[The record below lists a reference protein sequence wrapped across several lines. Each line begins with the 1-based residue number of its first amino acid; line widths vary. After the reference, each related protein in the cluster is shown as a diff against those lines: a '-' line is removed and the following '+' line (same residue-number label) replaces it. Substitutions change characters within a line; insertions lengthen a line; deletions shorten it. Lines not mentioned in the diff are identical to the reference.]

1 MSDSPEADYIELADS
16 VFEMAEGEVS
26 YPLEVRDSSEILLVS
41 LKSVTQSREQEFKD
55 VEKNIRDT
63 IEQRDLA
70 LYNLKAL
77 KETISSF
84 DPNKINKDDLRSKG
98 IALAS
103 NLSFIRAD
111 LPMENKLPADLLKV
125 IFSSEIDNKTN
136 VINVDNKAYWAYL
149 KKVNS
154 SKMMAD
160 KIRKN
165 AGDHFSNVIKEG
177 VFQDLIA
184 HLTRKNNMKIKT
196 NFAKIG

>member
-1 MSDSPEADYIELADS
+1 MIITSSTIVTLTIRASYVIS
-16 VFEMAEGEVS
+16 VRPYS
-26 YPLEVRDSSEILLVS
+26 YHDRLIGI
-41 LKSVTQSREQEFKD
+41 
-55 VEKNIRDT
+55 KNP
-63 IEQRDLA
+63 A
-70 LYNLKAL
+70 NV
-77 KETISSF
+77 F

-111 LPMENKLPADLLKV
+111 LPMKNKLPADLLKV
-125 IFSSEIDNKTN
+125 IFSSELNNTTN

>member
-1 MSDSPEADYIELADS
+1 
-16 VFEMAEGEVS
+16 
-26 YPLEVRDSSEILLVS
+26 
-41 LKSVTQSREQEFKD
+41 
-55 VEKNIRDT
+55 
-63 IEQRDLA
+63 
-70 LYNLKAL
+70 
-77 KETISSF
+77 
-84 DPNKINKDDLRSKG
+84 
-98 IALAS
+98 
-103 NLSFIRAD
+103 
-111 LPMENKLPADLLKV
+111 MENKLPADLLKV

>member
-1 MSDSPEADYIELADS
+1 MI
-16 VFEMAEGEVS
+16 G
-26 YPLEVRDSSEILLVS
+26 
-41 LKSVTQSREQEFKD
+41 
-55 VEKNIRDT
+55 
-63 IEQRDLA
+63 QRDLA

-84 DPNKINKDDLRSKG
+84 DPNKIDKNDLSSKG
-98 IALAS
+98 IALVS

-111 LPMENKLPADLLKV
+111 LPMENKLPADLLKA
-125 IFSSEIDNKTN
+125 IFSSDLNNTTN
-136 VINVDNKAYWAYL
+136 VINVDNKAYFAYL